1 MTKRRAFWADA
12 RFSIGIGMIIV
23 SVVGVWA
30 VVTGARQTSPVFVAQ
45 GTIVAGEEIAPGDVA
60 VVEAQLGSAAERYL
74 GAAEPLDGLV
84 AQRTIASGELVPAS
98 ALGEATDT
106 TTVVVDSAAEVPASV
121 TTGTPVELWS
131 APATE
136 DGFDAP
142 RILVPDAVVGAVT
155 RDESVMAA
163 RGASIE
169 LVVGR
174 ADVADVLGAISSGAA
189 LSVVPSGGAR

>member
-1 MTKRRAFWADA
+1 
-12 RFSIGIGMIIV
+12 MIAV

-45 GTIVAGEEIAPGDVA
+45 ATIVAGERIAPTDVA
-60 VVEAQLGSAAERYL
+60 VVEAQLGSTAERYL
-74 GAAEPLDGLV
+74 GAAEPLEGLV
-84 AQRTIASGELVPAS
+84 AQRTVAAGELVPTS
-98 ALGEATDT
+98 AVGEATNM
-106 TTVVVDSAAEVPASV
+106 TTVVVDSAAEVPVSV
-121 TTGTPVELWS
+121 AAGTPVELWS

-189 LSVVPSGGAR
+189 LSVVPSGGAG